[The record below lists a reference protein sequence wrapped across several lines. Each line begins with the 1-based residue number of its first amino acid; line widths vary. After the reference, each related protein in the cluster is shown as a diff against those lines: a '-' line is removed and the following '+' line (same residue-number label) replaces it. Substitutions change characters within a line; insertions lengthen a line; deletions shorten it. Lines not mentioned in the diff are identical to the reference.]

1 MHSNHRLPISGLL
14 LTLGLTL
21 GGCSQGRPASESVPA
36 SADAVGFGADANT
49 APQVKKWLEVIAQS
63 GEGGS
68 ALEGLPEAIEKLEID
83 AGKKAALKKDL
94 DVLMKTNDKAKIKAT
109 ATKMA
114 GQL

>member
-1 MHSNHRLPISGLL
+1 MRSIRHLPIACLVFMF
-14 LTLGLTL
+14 GLTAA
-21 GGCSQGRPASESVPA
+21 GCSQGRPASETVPA
-36 SADAVGFGADANT
+36 APDAVGFGSDAK
-49 APQVKKWLEVIAQS
+49 AASDVKKWLEAIGQS

-68 ALEGLPEAIEKLEID
+68 GLEGLPEAIEKLEID

>member
-1 MHSNHRLPISGLL
+1 MHSSHRLSASCLL
-14 LTLGLTL
+14 LTLALTVA
-21 GGCSQGRPASESVPA
+21 GCSQSRPSSESVPA
-36 SADAVGFGADANT
+36 APDAVGFGSDAKNV
-49 APQVKKWLEVIAQS
+49 QDVKKWLEVIGQS

-68 ALEGLPEAIEKLEID
+68 GLEGLPEAMDKLEID

-114 GQL
+114 SQL